1 MKVNQ
6 NETIKKIIIIIL
18 TIMKQE
24 TDSEFS
30 LD

>member
-6 NETIKKIIIIIL
+6 NETMKKIIIIIL
-18 TIMKQE
+18 TIMEQE
-24 TDSEFS
+24 TDPEFS